1 MDPLEGVMRASTQP
15 ISPTVLHHA
24 AAVIKCLG
32 HPLRLR
38 LLEAMESGERTVS
51 ELQALS
57 GASQATVSEQLGVL
71 RGHRV
76 VEARRDGPF
85 VYYRIT
91 EPKVCRI
98 LACIRE
104 CDATPAGRTI

>member
-1 MDPLEGVMRASTQP
+1 MQGRPQP
-15 ISPTVLHHA
+15 ISPAVLHQA

-57 GASQATVSEQLGVL
+57 GAGQATVSEQLGIL
-71 RGHRV
+71 RGHGV
-76 VEARRDGPF
+76 VEARRDGAF

-91 EPKVCRI
+91 EPKVRRI

-104 CDATPAGRTI
+104 CGAATAGRTI

>member
-1 MDPLEGVMRASTQP
+1 MRGRPQP

-38 LLEAMESGERTVS
+38 LLEAMERGERTVS

-57 GASQATVSEQLGVL
+57 GVSQATVSEQLGVL
-71 RGHRV
+71 RGHGV
-76 VEARRDGPF
+76 VEARREGPF

-91 EPKVCRI
+91 EAKVCRI

-104 CDATPAGRTI
+104 CDAAPAGRTL

>member
-1 MDPLEGVMRASTQP
+1 MRGRRPP
-15 ISPTVLHHA
+15 ISPAVLQHA
-24 AAVIKCLG
+24 AATIKCLG

-38 LLEAMESGERTVS
+38 LLEGMESGERTVS

-57 GASQATVSEQLGVL
+57 DAGQATVSEQLGIL
-71 RGHRV
+71 RGHGV

-91 EPKVCRI
+91 EPKVRRI
-98 LACIRE
+98 LACIRD
-104 CDATPAGRTI
+104 CDAAPAGRTI